1 MILSAA
7 APEAAGFFNNPELID
22 LGVVWGL
29 RVLYAAV
36 ILIGGLWIAGFVSG
50 QIKKQALKSDRF
62 DKTLANFFASL
73 VRYALMAVVI
83 IAVLQKFG
91 VPVTSLVA
99 VLGAATLAIGLALQ
113 GTLGNVAAGV
123 MIVMIRPYRLGD
135 FVEIADASGTVS
147 DINLFY
153 TALETIG
160 NEHVYVPNGQAWN
173 DVIVNYSS
181 NARRRTTLNFGISY
195 DDDIDRAIEIMKETA
210 SAHEN
215 VLADP
220 EPWVAVSG
228 LGDSSVN
235 LDLRVWVEQPNFF
248 QTNRDLIKL
257 VKQAFDREG
266 ISIPYPHQVEIQKIV
281 EVPQDAIPLTV
292 NDDREEGGKA

>member
-7 APEAAGFFNNPELID
+7 PAGVMDSLTSPE
-22 LGVVWGL
+22 VVRMAVEWGL
-29 RVLYAAV
+29 RVLYAAI
-36 ILIGGLWIAGFVSG
+36 ILVVGLWLAGFISG
-50 QIKKQALKSDRF
+50 AIKKRALKSERF
-62 DKTLANFFASL
+62 DKTLANFFASI
-73 VRYALMAVVI
+73 VRYVLMAVVF

-135 FVEIADASGTVS
+135 YVQISDTEGTVS

-153 TALETIG
+153 TALDAIG
-160 NEHVYVPNGQAWN
+160 NEHIIVPNGQAWN
-173 DVIVNYSS
+173 DVIVNYTT
-181 NARRRTTLNFGISY
+181 NPRRRTTLNFGISY
-195 DDDIDRAIEIMKETA
+195 DDDIDRATEILIETA
-210 SAHEN
+210 KAHEN

-220 EPWVAVSG
+220 EPWVAVSA
-228 LGDSSVN
+228 LADSSVN
-235 LDLRVWVEQPNFF
+235 LDLRAWVDQPNFF
-248 QTNRDLIKL
+248 QTNRDLIKQ

-266 ISIPYPHQVEIQKIV
+266 ISIPYPHQVEVQKIV
-281 EVPQDAIPLTV
+281 QGPKEGIPLKV
-292 NDDREEGGKA
+292 EDARKE